1 MVTVLEMMQIRL
13 MMMVKIMTNSKT
25 LIASQTILTMTLV
38 VVTRV
43 TRRVAT
49 MIVVS
54 LAKEVRTAQQWNKG
68 SKRIEE
74 E

>member
-1 MVTVLEMMQIRL
+1 MTVLEMMQIRL

-25 LIASQTILTMTLV
+25 LIASQTILTMTLLV
-38 VVTRV
+38 VRRV

-49 MIVVS
+49 MIVVA
-54 LAKEVRTAQQWNKG
+54 LAKELRTAQQWNKE